1 MLPKDI
7 QSYGG
12 PYLDAEPVEN
22 PTTEQSADLG
32 NRVFEDTAQLT
43 RTSWKAMLKFVTTL
57 VNGPIAP
64 HADSKTQWG
73 SSSFYFPT
81 VVRAAAGTYTATY
94 ATTYDDALVGGPSD
108 AVSETETVVF
118 RWGEGTVQ
126 GSAFGKVQ
134 FTYASNVVA
143 IFILDATGALT
154 DVGGAATVE
163 CRFQ

>member
-7 QSYGG
+7 TSYGG
-12 PYLDAEPVEN
+12 PYLDAEAVEN
-22 PTTEQSADLG
+22 PTTAQSADLG
-32 NRVFEDTAQLT
+32 NRVFEDVAQMT
-43 RTSWKAMLKFVTTL
+43 RTSYKAMLKFATTL
-57 VNGPIAP
+57 VNGAVTV

-73 SSSFYFPT
+73 SSSFYFPA

-118 RWGEGTVQ
+118 RWGDGTVQ

-143 IFILDATGALT
+143 IFILDAAGALT
-154 DVGGAATVE
+154 DVGGGVTVE
-163 CRFQ
+163 CKFQ